1 MRVRAALVAVAL
13 LATVTACGGSA
24 ASPSQPPASVAPAA
38 SFTVPSAAPL
48 PTPTPVP
55 SVAPATGGTT
65 YTVKKGDTLW
75 GLAQKFKPSS
85 MTIPEMVK
93 AIQAANPSLKN
104 PNNLSIG
111 QKLVIPKP

>member
-1 MRVRAALVAVAL
+1 MRLRVALAAAAL
-13 LATVTACGGSA
+13 LAVTAGCGGSSSTPVPSA
-24 ASPSQPPASVAPAA
+24 ASSVPPASTAPASVAPA
-38 SFTVPSAAPL
+38 TVA
-48 PTPTPVP
+48 P
-55 SVAPATGGTT
+55 SVAPTTTPAAGTT